1 MPQAPRPANLGPR
14 HNWCRYL
21 SFVALFLMAHIVA
34 HFSFGG
40 MSSGWNILSAGAFGL
55 ALGVPIGQAE
65 CCPVLCTILAL
76 CVCIERCL
84 SDSPHA
90 GTTPMDTRL
99 CSSYVLP
106 SLAASACCW
115 VPSPFGFRGPGFLK
129 CSHKVTSTPRRGANE
144 AMRAQKRGRCPELCV
159 AILFL
164 CRNMARIKFT
174 IKKSPYPAAYSPAS
188 PADRPNDPF

>member
-90 GTTPMDTRL
+90 GTTAMDTRL

-144 AMRAQKRGRCPELCV
+144 AMRTKARKVPRIVCRYSFSLSQHGKNQIHHQEV
-159 AILFL
+159 ALSGCL
-164 CRNMARIKFT
+164 QPRV
-174 IKKSPYPAAYSPAS
+174 SS
-188 PADRPNDPF
+188 